1 MNKERP
7 IIFNGEMVRAI
18 LDGRK
23 TQTRRVIKPQPPH
36 EAFEHIGVDLTG
48 LWCFHPVFS
57 FDYLHLARLAY
68 CPYGKPGDPLW
79 VRETFAEICSV
90 ADPYCCCDEFPIP
103 KGKYHYYEYRADTG
117 NKYPGNWEDADPE
130 TIEMAREGGYLPR
143 WKPSIHMPWKAS
155 RIQLEVVKVRVERV
169 QDITE
174 KDAWA
179 EGCVP
184 FVREGVECDTAVSDF
199 AQLWNEI
206 NEKRGFAW
214 HENPWVWVV
223 EFQLLEVKGG
233 HKN

>member
-1 MNKERP
+1 MNEWP

-23 TQTRRVIKPQPPH
+23 TQTRRVIKNTGPYDPFD
-36 EAFEHIGVDLTG
+36 EYIGAWIRPG
-48 LWCFHPVFS
+48 IN
-57 FDYLHLARLAY
+57 RG
-68 CPYGKPGDPLW
+68 PYGKPGGQLW

-90 ADPYCCCDEFPIP
+90 ADPYCCCDKFPVP
-103 KGKYHYYEYRADTG
+103 KGKYHYYEYRADTE

-143 WKPSIHMPWKAS
+143 WKPSIHMPRKAS

-174 KDAWA
+174 KEAWA

-184 FVREGVECDTAVSDF
+184 FEREGVECDTSVSDF

-206 NEKRGFAW
+206 NAKRGFAW

-223 EFQLLEVKGG
+223 EFQLLEVKSG
-233 HKN
+233 